1 MSDDPD
7 DTTRPPKLT
16 VGQRL
21 LTALPN
27 LQARRAAGAAAD
39 VADDNADHPAPADEV
54 ADTHDGDGGGEDVGT
69 ATSTTSRQRQRTR
82 TTAAAARPNPYGD
95 WKPDQLRR
103 AMKYLDDRERR
114 LAITAGPLLIGLNIA
129 LTFVTLHNNHKYI
142 NGKLNKVYESPSTI
156 LALGIGSAVVAV
168 IVVVSAVVRR
178 RSFTIFSLLF
188 AGYGGGPITLL
199 PAWGL
204 AGWLFIRFN
213 RMQKTLRATEGGAS
227 RPARGRAGSRSASG
241 RGRVPA
247 NPRVAARAGAA
258 AGRDRVAARR
268 RGKEPATP
276 GPTPSK
282 RYTPPKPPRP
292 RPPAAPD

>member
-7 DTTRPPKLT
+7 DTTHPPKLT
-16 VGQRL
+16 LGQRL

-27 LQARRAAGAAAD
+27 LQGRR
-39 VADDNADHPAPADEV
+39 VADDGVDVPDDAARADHVVGSDHGGAGEEDAETVPAAPA
-54 ADTHDGDGGGEDVGT
+54 
-69 ATSTTSRQRQRTR
+69 RPRQRTR
-82 TTAAAARPNPYGD
+82 PAAAGARPNPYGD

-156 LALGIGSAVVAV
+156 LALGIGSAVVAG

-199 PAWGL
+199 
-204 AGWLFIRFN
+204 
-213 RMQKTLRATEGGAS
+213 
-227 RPARGRAGSRSASG
+227 
-241 RGRVPA
+241 
-247 NPRVAARAGAA
+247 
-258 AGRDRVAARR
+258 
-268 RGKEPATP
+268 
-276 GPTPSK
+276 
-282 RYTPPKPPRP
+282 
-292 RPPAAPD
+292 

>member
-7 DTTRPPKLT
+7 DSTAPPKLT
-16 VGQRL
+16 VAQRFL
-21 LTALPN
+21 AALPN
-27 LQARRAAGAAAD
+27 LQGRRAAGD
-39 VADDNADHPAPADEV
+39 GGDGADHAANDSSPAEKIAESDDRE
-54 ADTHDGDGGGEDVGT
+54 AGGEDVETVPAST
-69 ATSTTSRQRQRTR
+69 ARQRQRTR
-82 TTAAAARPNPYGD
+82 PAAAGTRPNPYGD

-114 LAITAGPLLIGLNIA
+114 LAIMAGPLLIGLNIA
-129 LTFVTLHNNHKYI
+129 LTFVTLHNNHKYV

-156 LALGIGSAVVAV
+156 LALGIGSAVVAG

-213 RMQKTLRATEGGAS
+213 RMQKALRASEGVAS
-227 RPARGRAGSRSASG
+227 RSARGRGAGRTSSG

-247 NPRVAARAGAA
+247 DPRGAARAGAA

-268 RGKEPATP
+268 RGKEPASA
-276 GPTPSK
+276 GPPQSK

-292 RPPAAPD
+292 RPPAAPS